1 MTANPFLHGD
11 NFDPSRI
18 QGKGRVDPAPMRKAA
33 YFIDLLPLLLILIS
47 PIPPQDSNE
56 SLDIHNIPIILTL
69 MTTPHQPKQIKSH
82 WYYTFWSIA
91 TLAEELGQKYVATGY
106 RALADALKLS
116 IL

>member
-1 MTANPFLHGD
+1 MDLLIQGRNLVFQTSIPPFL
-11 NFDPSRI
+11 I
-18 QGKGRVDPAPMRKAA
+18 
-33 YFIDLLPLLLILIS
+33 LILLIS
-47 PIPPQDSNE
+47 PIPPHDSNE

-91 TLAEELGQKYVATGY
+91 TLAVVLGQIYVATGY